1 MAAEA
6 GIPSSGT
13 RQRGEPVQDIRA
25 LSSEF
30 GEGRGRR
37 AGGAA
42 AEEEAPPEEL
52 FLEGVR
58 SFLGLDNNK
67 KKDESDDGVLSHVM
81 RAVVNVP
88 VYPIRFVQVLIQL
101 GFEPTPPQRS
111 YSFVFRQHLY
121 YYPGLFGYAR
131 AIVREEGWRALYRGV
146 GASVVSEVVQLTAR
160 GILTPPVKRAVSWLP
175 LSVVDGGNDVPDTEE
190 NVQTSRAVVVR
201 HTRNFVSAVT
211 LETLVELFYHPFH
224 VITIRAIAQ
233 HIGREDV
240 FSSVWGSIKEI
251 YREEGIS
258 GFYVGIVPA
267 ILSHVSNIF
276 IYNLLRLAFE
286 LVAMQVSSN
295 LGKAVIQGLIEV
307 PLLMYLPRTYSYP
320 FGLMTNMMAVNN
332 CRLRAGLPPRMPVF
346 SGWRDSYRY
355 LKSSGILYR
364 GSVIFLPRF
373 AYKTPPN

>member
-6 GIPSSGT
+6 GTLSSGT
-13 RQRGEPVQDIRA
+13 RKRGEPVQDIRA
-25 LSSEF
+25 LTSEF

-42 AEEEAPPEEL
+42 EEETPPEEQ
-52 FLEGVR
+52 FLQGVR
-58 SFLGLDNNK
+58 NFLGLDNK
-67 KKDESDDGVLSHVM
+67 KKDQSDDGVLSHVM
-81 RAVVNVP
+81 RAIVNVP
-88 VYPIRFVQVLIQL
+88 VYPIRFVQILIQL
-101 GFEPTPPQRS
+101 GFEPTPPQKS

-160 GILTPPVKRAVSWLP
+160 GILTPPVQRAVSWLP
-175 LSVVDGGNDVPDTEE
+175 LSVVDSGDDVPDTEE

-201 HTRNFVSAVT
+201 HTRNFISSVT
-211 LETLVELFYHPFH
+211 METLVELFYHPFH
-224 VITIRAIAQ
+224 VITVRAVAQ
-233 HIGREDV
+233 HIGRENL
-240 FSSVWGSIKEI
+240 FSSVWSSVKEI

-258 GFYVGIVPA
+258 GFYAGIVPA
-267 ILSHVSNIF
+267 ILGHVSNIF
-276 IYNLLRLAFE
+276 VYNLLRLAFE
-286 LVAMQVSSN
+286 LVVMRVSSN

-320 FGLMTNMMAVNN
+320 FTLMSNMMAVNN
-332 CRLRAGLPPRMPVF
+332 CGLRAGLPPRVPVF
-346 SGWRDSYRY
+346 DGWRDCYRY
-355 LKSSGILYR
+355 LKASGSLYR